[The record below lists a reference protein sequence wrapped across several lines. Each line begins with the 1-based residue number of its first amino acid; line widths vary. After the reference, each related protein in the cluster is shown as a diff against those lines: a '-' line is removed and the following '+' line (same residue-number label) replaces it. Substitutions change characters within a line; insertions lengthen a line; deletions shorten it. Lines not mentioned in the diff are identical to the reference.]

1 MTTDSIERLLIEG
14 VQELYYTE
22 QQLVDALDQLADQ
35 TGTESVSQAFSKHRD
50 ETQQQVNRLE
60 QVFEALGEEPE
71 AREDIVVTAMIDEH
85 DQFAGENDG
94 EVLDRYNMAVGQ
106 KTEHYE
112 IAAYGNLASLAEKAG
127 HDEAADLLV
136 ETLREEQDAL
146 EQLTEASEQFDTQ
159 QIAGD

>member
-1 MTTDSIERLLIEG
+1 MTTDSIDQLLLEG

-22 QQLVDALDQLADQ
+22 QQLVDALETLSEE
-35 TGTESVSQAFSKHRD
+35 TGVQSVSEAFAQHRA
-50 ETQQQVNRLE
+50 ETQTQVTRLE
-60 QVFEALGEEPE
+60 QVFEAMGEEPE

-85 DQFAGENDG
+85 TQFSAENDG
-94 EVLDRYNMAVGQ
+94 EILDRYNMAVGQ

-146 EQLTEASEQFDTQ
+146 DQLTEVSERFDEQ
-159 QIAGD
+159 QIASD

>member
-1 MTTDSIERLLIEG
+1 MTTDSIEQLLIEG

-22 QQLVDALDQLADQ
+22 QQLVDSLGTLSEETSIQAASHAFADHREA
-35 TGTESVSQAFSKHRD
+35 TE
-50 ETQQQVNRLE
+50 QQVQRLE

-71 AREDIVVTAMIDEH
+71 AREDIVVTAMLDEH
-85 DQFAGENDG
+85 RQFSGENDG

-112 IAAYGNLASLAEKAG
+112 IAAYGNLASLAEKTG
-127 HDEAADLLV
+127 NDEAADLLV

-146 EQLTEASEQFDTQ
+146 DQLTEASEQFDEQ
-159 QIAGD
+159 QIASD